1 MKILTYPHPALQRK
15 SVTVKVFN
23 KELANIARKMFQLMY
38 KLNGVGLAA
47 TQVGLPYSIAVINPT
62 RKTSDEIVLLNPR
75 FIKTSKETITED
87 EGCLSVPG
95 VSAQVKRHISV
106 TCEYHNL
113 KGEKIILE
121 ARELLAKI
129 LQHEIDH
136 LNGIL
141 FIDKLSAN
149 ERKSALSENPLLSN
163 KNEDTK

>member
-1 MKILTYPHPALQRK
+1 MKILTYPHPSLQKK
-15 SVTVKVFN
+15 SGAIKIFN
-23 KELANIARKMFQLMY
+23 KELANIARKMFQFMY

-62 RKTSDEIVLLNPR
+62 RQTSDEIVLINPR
-75 FIKTSKETITED
+75 FIKTSRETVHED

-95 VSAQVKRHISV
+95 LSARVKRHIGV

-113 KGEKIILE
+113 KGEKAVLE
-121 ARELLAKI
+121 ARELLARI

-141 FIDKLSAN
+141 FIDRLTDD
-149 ERKSALSENPLLSN
+149 ERKALL
-163 KNEDTK
+163 TKSPAKAKDEGI

>member
-1 MKILTYPHPALQRK
+1 MKIMTYPHPSLQRK
-15 SVTVKVFN
+15 SGTVKVFN

-75 FIKTSKETITED
+75 LIKTSKEIITED

-95 VSAQVKRHISV
+95 ISAQVKRHISV

-113 KGEKIILE
+113 KGEKTVLE

-149 ERKSALSENPLLSN
+149 ERKLALKENPLLSN
-163 KNEDTK
+163 KNEDVK